1 MSRDESGMIDASLAA
16 TGGWGLMAE
25 DAVGSFDVS
34 VPTRDITALSS
45 AFASGGY
52 ASAEVEE
59 IIGRSYLLLIRQPR
73 PHRDHVLEGGCDE
86 ATTDAVLSVLSRRRF
101 LQVEA
106 DGEITLTP
114 PDQALREHAL
124 RLERHA
130 ADVLSTTGEI
140 TRIYANARTH
150 HGHGDGAAEGIR
162 VLYSVADVAM
172 AAADV
177 VAGSDVEILS
187 MRAPTLRLLELAAVS
202 PEAQDSLSRNA
213 RGIKVP
219 MRTIYDIRLLQIPN
233 ALDIVESRRGS
244 EDQRSL
250 TNLPFSATI
259 GDTTAVIDL
268 SFPGRTGPMG
278 LFFAAPEL
286 ATLVR
291 DLAQRLW
298 EMSSPVSKSVGAT
311 ELDEREHRVLTLL
324 VAGMS
329 DAAIARHVGVS
340 QRTIERRVSALMER
354 LGASSRFQAGV
365 LARDRGWI

>member
-1 MSRDESGMIDASLAA
+1 
-16 TGGWGLMAE
+16 MAE
-25 DAVGSFDVS
+25 DPDGSFDVS
-34 VPTRDITALSS
+34 VPTRDITALNS

-52 ASAEVEE
+52 ASTEIEE
-59 IIGRSYLLLIRQPR
+59 IIGRSYLHLIRQPL
-73 PHRDHVLEGGCDE
+73 PHRDHLREVGCDE
-86 ATTDAVLSVLSRRRF
+86 PTTDAVLSVLRRRRF
-101 LQVEA
+101 LQVA
-106 DGEITLTP
+106 PDGAITLTP
-114 PDQALREHAL
+114 PDLALREHAL

-140 TRIYANARTH
+140 TRIYANARTQ
-150 HGHGDGAAEGIR
+150 HGHGSTEGIR

-177 VAGSDVEILS
+177 VAGSDVEILT

-213 RGIKVP
+213 RGVRVP

-233 ALDIVESRRGS
+233 ALDLVGSRRGS
-244 EDQRSL
+244 EEQRSL

-286 ATLVR
+286 AAVVR

-298 EMSSPVSKSVGAT
+298 EMSSPVSKSAGAS
-311 ELDEREHRVLTLL
+311 ELDDRERRVLALL
-324 VAGMS
+324 VAGLS
-329 DAAIARHVGVS
+329 DAAIARQVGVS

>member
-1 MSRDESGMIDASLAA
+1 MRSDESGTIDRPVGTAY
-16 TGGWGLMAE
+16 GLGPKPGDSFGA
-25 DAVGSFDVS
+25 FDVS

-52 ASAEVEE
+52 ASTEVEE
-59 IIGRSYLLLIRQPR
+59 IIGRSYLQLIRHPE
-73 PHRDHVLEGGCDE
+73 PHRSHLLEAGCDE
-86 ATTDAVLSVLSRRRF
+86 ATTDAILSVLSRRRF
-101 LQVEA
+101 LQVEPGG
-106 DGEITLTP
+106 DITLTP
-114 PDQALREHAL
+114 PDLALREHAL
-124 RLERHA
+124 RLERAA

-140 TRIYANARTH
+140 TRIYANARTQ
-150 HGHGDGAAEGIR
+150 HGHGSAEGVR

-172 AAADV
+172 AAAEV
-177 VAGSDVEILS
+177 VAASNVEILT
-187 MRAPTLRLLELAAVS
+187 MRAPTLRLLALAAVS

-213 RGIKVP
+213 RGVKVP

-233 ALDIVESRRGS
+233 ALDIVSSRRAS
-244 EDQRSL
+244 EEQRSL

-286 ATLVR
+286 ATVAR

-298 EMSSPVSKSVGAT
+298 EMSSPVSKSAGAT
-311 ELDEREHRVLTLL
+311 ELDDRERRVLALL
-324 VAGMS
+324 VAGLS
-329 DAAIARHVGVS
+329 DAAIARQVGVS